1 MKKIS
6 TYMLMLFVIGSITG
20 CFHRYTVVEPPTKSL
35 TEYSIL
41 EISEFKTN
49 LKDAK
54 SRDFANRFTY
64 RLHWAVKNHREK
76 NPEDII
82 YEEVTL
88 STDKTK
94 GVLLM
99 QGTVT
104 RYEEGSRA
112 MRYWIGLGAG
122 KAHCTIQV
130 VFINKETGEE
140 LSRTNFDG
148 VLVMGVFGGD
158 ADKAVDGVVDAF
170 IDYMKKYMS
179 VSKLSEVKNHSL
191 TREHPYGTRDTT
203 ESHSIIRSI
212 NHLYLK
218 TCSSTLY
225 ATAALDLLGN
235 DLFRKKEEIAGSD
248 LSS

>member
-1 MKKIS
+1 
-6 TYMLMLFVIGSITG
+6 MLMLFVIGSMTG

-94 GVLLM
+94 GVLQL
-99 QGTVT
+99 QGTVI

-112 MRYWIGLGAG
+112 KRYWIGLGAG

-148 VLVMGVFGGD
+148 MLVMGVFGGD

-179 VSKLSEVKNHSL
+179 ASKLS
-191 TREHPYGTRDTT
+191 
-203 ESHSIIRSI
+203 
-212 NHLYLK
+212 
-218 TCSSTLY
+218 
-225 ATAALDLLGN
+225 
-235 DLFRKKEEIAGSD
+235 
-248 LSS
+248 